1 MYYNND
7 FSREDID
14 KFLKE
19 KLNIDSHKYT
29 DLELNDLIVEVNK
42 ILDKRIEKE
51 EEEYLN
57 LKKKLENEEML
68 LDVVASSD

>member
-19 KLNIDSHKYT
+19 KFNIDSHKYN

-57 LKKKLENEEML
+57 LKKKLEKEEML
-68 LDVVASSD
+68 LDIVASSD

>member
-19 KLNIDSHKYT
+19 KLNIDSHKYN

-57 LKKKLENEEML
+57 LKKKLEKEEML
-68 LDVVASSD
+68 LDIVASSD

>member
-1 MYYNND
+1 MHYNND

-57 LKKKLENEEML
+57 LKKKLE
-68 LDVVASSD
+68 

>member
-1 MYYNND
+1 MYYNID

-19 KLNIDSHKYT
+19 KLNIDSHKYN

-57 LKKKLENEEML
+57 LKKKLEKEEML
-68 LDVVASSD
+68 LDIVASSD